1 MRPHHIALAVLIAAI
16 WGFNFT
22 VIRTGLDGLP
32 PLLLNALRFS
42 LAALPVLFLPR
53 PAMPFWRLGAIAATL
68 FFGQFVFL
76 LNAMVVGLPA
86 GLASIVL
93 QSQALFTIMLAALWL
108 RERPSPRQLAG
119 LALTVCGLLLIATTT
134 GGTTSDVTALGLI
147 LCLAGAL
154 SWAAGNLFMRGA
166 PSGAL
171 LSVVAWA
178 SLLVAGPFLLLSF
191 LIDGREAVA
200 AALSQLDAP
209 RIGSVL
215 YLAGIATIIG
225 YSLWGTLLRIYPA
238 STVAPFSLLV
248 PVFGMATATLVLGE
262 QFGSLRLAG
271 AALLLVG
278 LAVIV
283 VTKKT

>member
-22 VIRTGLDGLP
+22 VIRTGLDGMP
-32 PLLLNALRFS
+32 PLLLNALRFA
-42 LAALPVLFLPR
+42 LAGLPALFLPR
-53 PAMPFWRLGAIAATL
+53 PAMPWWRLSAIAATL

-76 LNAMVVGLPA
+76 LNAMVMGLPA

-108 RERPSPRQLAG
+108 RERPSPRQLIG
-119 LALTVCGLLLIATTT
+119 LALTVCGLLLIATTA
-134 GGTTSDVTALGLI
+134 GGGAADVTTIGLI

-154 SWAAGNLFMRGA
+154 SWAGGNLFMRGA

-171 LSVVAWA
+171 LSVVTWA

-191 LIDGREAVA
+191 LIDGRETVVAV
-200 AALSQLDAP
+200 LSHLDAP
-209 RIGSVL
+209 RVGAVL
-215 YLAGIATIIG
+215 YLACIATIIG

-248 PVFGMATATLVLGE
+248 PVFGMASASLFLGE
-262 QFGSLRLAG
+262 QFGPLRLAG
-271 AALLLVG
+271 AALLLAG

-283 VTKKT
+283 VPKKT

>member
-22 VIRTGLDGLP
+22 VIRTGLDGMP
-32 PLLLNALRFS
+32 PLLLNALRFT
-42 LAALPVLFLPR
+42 LAGLPALFLPR
-53 PAMPFWRLGAIAATL
+53 PAMPWWRLGAIAATL

-76 LNAMVVGLPA
+76 LNAMVMGLPA

-108 RERPSPRQLAG
+108 RERPSPRQLIG
-119 LALTVCGLLLIATTT
+119 LALTVCGLLLIAITA
-134 GGTTSDVTALGLI
+134 GGRAADVTAIGLI

-166 PSGAL
+166 PAGAL
-171 LSVVAWA
+171 LSVVTWA
-178 SLLVAGPFLLLSF
+178 SLLVAGPFFLLSF
-191 LIDGREAVA
+191 LIDGRETVA
-200 AALSQLDAP
+200 TVLSHLDAP
-209 RIGSVL
+209 RIGAVL
-215 YLAGIATIIG
+215 YLACIATIIG
-225 YSLWGTLLRIYPA
+225 YSLWGMLLRIYPA

-248 PVFGMATATLVLGE
+248 PVFGMASATIFLGE
-262 QFGSLRLAG
+262 QFGPLRLAG
-271 AALLLVG
+271 AALLLAG

-283 VTKKT
+283 VPKKT

>member
-1 MRPHHIALAVLIAAI
+1 MRPLHIALAVLIAAI

-42 LAALPVLFLPR
+42 IAALPALFLPR
-53 PAMPFWRLGAIAATL
+53 PAMPWGKLAAIAATL

-134 GGTTSDVTALGLI
+134 GGSASDVTALGLI
-147 LCLAGAL
+147 LCLCAAL
-154 SWAAGNLFMRGA
+154 SWAAGNLLMRGA

-171 LSVVAWA
+171 LSVVSWA
-178 SLLVAGPFLLLSF
+178 SLLVAGPFALLSF
-191 LIDGREAVA
+191 LIDGRDVIVT
-200 AALSQLDAP
+200 ALSHVDAP
-209 RIGSVL
+209 RIGAVL
-215 YLAGIATIIG
+215 YLAGIATIVG
-225 YSLWGTLLRIYPA
+225 YSLWGMLLRIYPA

-248 PVFGMATATLVLGE
+248 PMFGMVSAALVLGE
-262 QFGSLRLAG
+262 QFGPMRLAG
-271 AALLLVG
+271 AALLLAG

-283 VTKKT
+283 FQKRA